1 MRDHHVRRDGACDVQ
16 ERAQLA
22 SRPRPSLREHPHR
35 SLRQQGKLDD
45 DDRHGRES
53 VQSNSFLDLF
63 SSLKMKI

>member
-35 SLRQQGKLDD
+35 PLRQQGKLNDHLH
-45 DDRHGRES
+45 RGSGKRP
-53 VQSNSFLDLF
+53 V
-63 SSLKMKI
+63 K